1 MKKYIL
7 VGILIS
13 LNAYAQQLPTKSEV
27 IGKMKLVNDYW
38 ISQNPNPGNNQ
49 WARAAYF
56 TGNMDF
62 YTVYPKNSYLQ
73 YANLWAN
80 NNGWGLNGGTS
91 TRNADNQICG
101 QVYIDL
107 FNLGAIKDSSKIKAI
122 KTSIDAMVNS
132 TKSDDWWWVDALY
145 MGMPVFAR
153 LGVLKNDTA
162 YFNKMFDLYYNTQMT
177 RGLFNP
183 TSGLWY
189 RDETYDPPY
198 TTPNG
203 MDSYWARG
211 NGWAIGAL
219 TRVLQLLPEN
229 NVHRAELVETFQKMA
244 AALKDRQRTDGFW
257 NTSLDDPNDFG
268 GPETSGTGFFT
279 YGLAWGINNHL
290 LDSATYYPVVAKA
303 WNGLVSIAVQPNGFL
318 GYVQGVG
325 AGPANA
331 PAASTQDFGVGAF
344 LLAGTEV
351 VKMAEGVMPV
361 PSNFGM
367 TSIKAMDKTHIKISF
382 SKKIDRTTALNATN
396 YSINNNVTILDV
408 IAGAND
414 STTVLRVD
422 GLNYG
427 LYQVQLENI
436 LSADSSP
443 VEAGESGTF
452 VYTGIIAITASDY
465 EAGTSNTADKT
476 MDFDFSTRWSSLGK
490 GQWILYDLGEAKQ
503 VSSVDMAFYNGNVRK
518 SYFKIELSVDSA
530 NFTEVFNGES
540 SGKTTDLEKY
550 DFPDQAARYVK
561 ITGNGNS
568 QSLWNSIT
576 EARINFENNQT
587 VLSTSKA
594 NNPQLTLYPNPVSD
608 NKLTIRLNGDNSGIA
623 SLAIL
628 DICGKTVYLNT
639 FQSTGDRLEISD
651 LNLIP
656 GCYTLLIEQN
666 SIQRAGL
673 LIVK

>member
-7 VGILIS
+7 IGILIS
-13 LNAYAQQLPTKSEV
+13 LNAYASQLPTKTDV

-62 YTVYPKNSYLQ
+62 YTVYPKDSYLQ

-80 NNGWGLNGGTS
+80 NNSWGLNGGTA

-107 FNLGAIKDSSKIKAI
+107 FNRDAIKDSSKIKAI
-122 KTSIDAMVNS
+122 KTSIDAMVSS

-153 LGVLKNDTA
+153 LGVLENDTA
-162 YFNKMFDLYYNTQMT
+162 YFNKMFELYTNTKVT

-189 RDETYDPPY
+189 RDESYDPPY

-211 NGWAIGAL
+211 NGWAIAAL

-229 NVHRAELVETFQKMA
+229 NVLRAGLIETFQKMA

-257 NTSLDDPNDFG
+257 NPSLDDPNDFG

-331 PAASTQDFGVGAF
+331 PAGSTQDFGVGAF

-351 VKMAEGVMPV
+351 VKMAEGLMPV

-367 TSIKAMDKTHIKISF
+367 TSIKAMDKTHIQISF
-382 SKKIDRTTALNATN
+382 SKKIDLTAALNASN
-396 YSINNNVTILDV
+396 YSINNNVSVLSV
-408 IAGAND
+408 IAGKND
-414 STTVLRVD
+414 SSTILQV
-422 GLNYG
+422 GELNYG
-427 LYQVQLENI
+427 SYQVQIKNI
-436 LSADSSP
+436 SSADGSP
-443 VEAGESGTF
+443 VEAGESGSF
-452 VYTGIIAITASDY
+452 VYTGNIVISASDY

-490 GQWILYDLGEAKQ
+490 GQWILYDLGEAKK
-503 VSSVDMAFYNGNVRK
+503 VSSVDVAFYNGNVRK
-518 SYFKIELSVDSA
+518 SYFKIELSADGT

-540 SGKTTDLEKY
+540 SGKTTDLENY
-550 DFPDQAARYVK
+550 DYPDQDARYLK

-576 EARINFENNQT
+576 EARINFEDNPT
-587 VLSTSKA
+587 AIPKLSTI
-594 NNPQLTLYPNPVSD
+594 NPILTLYPNPLSD
-608 NKLTIRLNGDNSGIA
+608 NQLTIILNSDNSGINN
-623 SLAIL
+623 LTIK
-628 DICGKTVYLNT
+628 DMCGKTVYLNT
-639 FQSTGDRLEISD
+639 VQSIGGRMKITD
-651 LNLIP
+651 LKLIP
-656 GCYTLLIEQN
+656 GCYTLLVEQN
-666 SIQRAGL
+666 SVQNAGL
-673 LIVK
+673 LLVK